1 MARAPLFQRVTVTRT
16 VRESVDART
25 FTLTPRDGSFTYRAG
40 QFCTVRVC
48 VGGEELLR
56 SYSMSSAPETD
67 VELATTVKR
76 VSGGRVS
83 NWLIDNVSE
92 GDELEITTPRGTF
105 CLRDSEAPL
114 VGFCGGS
121 GITPLLSLTKSALAG
136 IDRQVRLLCAD
147 RDRNSMIFEEVME
160 SLIERYPGRLSVVRH
175 LDAER
180 GLVDAVAV
188 RAFIGSD
195 VDADCYLCGPEP
207 FMDLVAAAIPGPGKV
222 FAERF
227 GAAPPPVTAAVVGAE
242 LDGKVAISLRKQ
254 RISVPRRAGETLLES
269 ARRGGLKPPFIC
281 ESGTCATCIALVVE
295 GSATMRINEIL
306 TEEEVAEGYVL
317 TCQAVPDSPS
327 VVVRYE

>member
-1 MARAPLFQRVTVTRT
+1 
-16 VRESVDART
+16 
-25 FTLTPRDGSFTYRAG
+25 
-40 QFCTVRVC
+40 
-48 VGGEELLR
+48 
-56 SYSMSSAPETD
+56 
-67 VELATTVKR
+67 
-76 VSGGRVS
+76 
-83 NWLIDNVSE
+83 
-92 GDELEITTPRGTF
+92 
-105 CLRDSEAPL
+105 
-114 VGFCGGS
+114 
-121 GITPLLSLTKSALAG
+121 
-136 IDRQVRLLCAD
+136 
-147 RDRNSMIFEEVME
+147 MIFEEVME

-180 GLVDAVAV
+180 GLVDAVAA

-227 GAAPPPVTAAVVGAE
+227 GAVPPPVTAAVVGAE